1 MNEISQKGGFRSTN
15 TQNIF
20 NNSSLDI
27 VRSPSIFMNLVS
39 IISSGDYLH
48 GNDSSDDYSS
58 YDIDEKI
65 DYNDVVKYRD
75 KIEDYYLYNSMIE
88 KSYVSLNEKI
98 PTAREKAL
106 VRINSCYK
114 DCVGDIKFKNKEILK
129 KIINKEE
136 RKKFERDLIK
146 NNSDNIIACVI
157 EHVRQTCI
165 TSIDAGTVTIE
176 EIEMHA
182 EYIVFHAFVECKV
195 LEKPA

>member
-1 MNEISQKGGFRSTN
+1 MNEISQKGGYRSTN

-48 GNDSSDDYSS
+48 DNSSSDDYAS
-58 YDIDEKI
+58 YDIDDKI
-65 DYNDVVKYRD
+65 DHNDVIKYRD
-75 KIEDYYLYNSMIE
+75 KIEDYYLYNGMIE
-88 KSYVSLNEKI
+88 KSYIALNEKI

-106 VRINSCYK
+106 GRINSCYK
-114 DCVGDIKFKNKEILK
+114 DCVGEIKIKNKENLK
-129 KIINKEE
+129 KITNKEE
-136 RKKFERDLIK
+136 RKNFERELIK
-146 NNSDNIIACVI
+146 TNSDDIIACVI

-195 LEKPA
+195 LEKPV